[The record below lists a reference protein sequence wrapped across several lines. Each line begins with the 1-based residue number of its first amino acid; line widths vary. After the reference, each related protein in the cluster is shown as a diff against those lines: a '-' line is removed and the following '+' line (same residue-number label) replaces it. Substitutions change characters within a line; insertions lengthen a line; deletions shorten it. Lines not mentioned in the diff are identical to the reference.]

1 MYLLFDIGGT
11 KTRIAISRDGET
23 FEEPCIITTPTDYTE
38 GIHAFSTIKEKLIG
52 DENISIAAGSVA
64 ASFNRQGTRLTGGGE
79 QITDWLGKSIKQD
92 MEQALGCPV
101 YMVNDTMMGGL
112 AQAHLG
118 PGKNHG
124 IVVYVTVST
133 GIGGA
138 RIVDGKIDRNA
149 FGLEPG
155 QQIIDAGNA
164 LCKGWS
170 KQGFLTD
177 YISGMAIERNEGR
190 KPEDI
195 CDEAFWRSRADFL
208 AIGLYNMTIMWS
220 PDIIVIGGSIMKSL
234 PFKYLEEKYREILKN
249 TFPNE
254 QPLLAPAE
262 FGDEMGL
269 YGALVF
275 IKEYNKIG

>member
-11 KTRIAISRDGET
+11 KIRIAISRDGET
-23 FEEPCIITTPTDYTE
+23 FEEPRIVSTPNNYEE
-38 GIHAFSTIKEKLIG
+38 GINLFSAIKKELIGEEKLVVVT
-52 DENISIAAGSVA
+52 GSVA
-64 ASFNRQGTRLTGGGE
+64 ASFNKEGTKLTGGGS
-79 QITDWLGKSIKQD
+79 QITDWLEKPIKYD
-92 MEQALGCPV
+92 MEKIFGCPV

-118 PGKNHG
+118 PGRDHG

-133 GIGGA
+133 GVGGA

-149 FGLEPG
+149 FGFEPG

-170 KQGFLTD
+170 KQGFLAD
-177 YISGMAIERNEGR
+177 YISGMAIEKNEGR

-195 CDEAFWRSRADFL
+195 HDEAFWKSRADFL
-208 AIGLYNMTIMWS
+208 AIGLYNITTMWS
-220 PDIIVIGGSIMKSL
+220 PNVIVVGGSIMKSI
-234 PFKYLEEKYREILKN
+234 PFEYLEEKYREILKN

-254 QPLLAPAE
+254 QPSLTLAE

-269 YGALVF
+269 YGALAFV
-275 IKEYNKIG
+275 KEYNKI

>member
-11 KTRIAISRDGET
+11 KTRITLSRDGET
-23 FEEPCIITTPTDYTE
+23 FEKPRIITTPTDYME
-38 GIHAFSTIKEKLIG
+38 GINDFRQINQQTIENEK
-52 DENISIAAGSVA
+52 NIIAAGIVS
-64 ASFNRQGTRLTGGGE
+64 ASFNREGTRLTGGGL
-79 QITDWLGKSIKQD
+79 QITDWLGKPIKQD
-92 MEQALGCPV
+92 MEQALGCSV

-124 IVVYVTVST
+124 IVVYITVST

-149 FGLEPG
+149 FGFEPG

-164 LCKGWS
+164 LCHGWS

-177 YISGMAIERNEGR
+177 YISGMGIEKNEGR

-195 CDEAFWRSRADFL
+195 HDEAFWRSRADFL
-208 AIGLYNMTIMWS
+208 AIGLYNITTMWS
-220 PDIIVIGGSIMKSL
+220 PDIIAVGGSIMKSIS
-234 PFKYLEEKYREILKN
+234 FEYLEEKYRDVLKN

>member
-11 KTRIAISRDGET
+11 KTRITLSRDGET
-23 FEEPCIITTPTDYTE
+23 FEKPRIITTPTDYME
-38 GIHAFSTIKEKLIG
+38 GINAFRTIKEELVG
-52 DENISIAAGSVA
+52 NENISIAAGSVS
-64 ASFNRQGTRLTGGGE
+64 ASFNREGTRLTGGGL
-79 QITDWLGKSIKQD
+79 QITDWLGKPIKQD
-92 MEQALGCPV
+92 MEQALGCSV

-124 IVVYVTVST
+124 IVVYITVST

-149 FGLEPG
+149 FGFEPG
-155 QQIIDAGNA
+155 QQIIDAANA
-164 LCKGWS
+164 LCHGWS

-177 YISGMAIERNEGR
+177 YISGMGIEKNEGR

-195 CDEAFWRSRADFL
+195 HDEAFWRSRADFL
-208 AIGLYNMTIMWS
+208 AIGLYNITTMWS
-220 PDIIVIGGSIMKSL
+220 PDIIAVGGSIMKSIS
-234 PFKYLEEKYREILKN
+234 FEYLEEKYRDVLKN